1 ASELLVKPCN
11 PSDTQKEQAHIQ
23 LMDLVSR
30 PLPAWFYIG
39 SEQPKDW
46 IYADKFFRKTWDEL
60 QKRGLALA
68 QSDNEKH
75 YWSSKALGMLMMSVL
90 ADCCAGKTKVTA
102 TDQPDAYNTLGKC
115 LAVEVGAEARHPRE
129 GEGALVSTE
138 VLSPSLDAIPFAN
151 LIKLR
156 KQESDKNGYQYKQL
170 R

>member
-1 ASELLVKPCN
+1 MKAAIYYPYLQVQTHGLMKHALLFWDQLEVITPFDKIDLPNDKELAVASELLVKPCN

-90 ADCCAGKTKVTA
+90 ADC
-102 TDQPDAYNTLGKC
+102 
-115 LAVEVGAEARHPRE
+115 
-129 GEGALVSTE
+129 
-138 VLSPSLDAIPFAN
+138 
-151 LIKLR
+151 
-156 KQESDKNGYQYKQL
+156 
-170 R
+170 